1 MHALRLRQAGPQ
13 SPVCLADG
21 AVRTPPRIL
30 HERALRYSCAGQR
43 FQDGWHLALRDALA
57 IVQGVARRQDARSQ
71 PMRRRPILVRC
82 QVRMAPPYGP
92 ATGLTAANRHLIL
105 PHHRPRS
112 CGHVGDRRGLHPVF
126 DQDPAAVRA
135 CHLRHR
141 HGNRRRPQGLHRWR
155 NAIRERSLAR
165 LAAWPLGAGRQRLP
179 AERRRLSVLAAP
191 ESLQFGAQVRVL
203 PHQLGI
209 QPFQCL
215 DAPQQFPR
223 LQRLNLG
230 RLAQALAAARIVS
243 VDHNASLRVRWPR
256 HTTFHN
262 KPPTP
267 SENASRLTLE
277 DRLETANQ
285 IRSHRR

>member
-1 MHALRLRQAGPQ
+1 MLRTDPHRLAADPPAGVIRMHPLRLRQAGPQ

-21 AVRTPPRIL
+21 AVPTPPRIL

-82 QVRMAPPYGP
+82 QVRTAPPYGP

-135 CHLRHR
+135 RQLRHQ

-155 NAIRERSLAR
+155 NAIRERPPAR
-165 LAAWPLGAGRQRLP
+165 LAAWPLGRGNPHLLAK
-179 AERRRLSVLAAP
+179 RRSLAVLAPP
-191 ESLQFGAQVRVL
+191 EPLILRPQRSDRRLQFGIA
-203 PHQLGI
+203 
-209 QPFQCL
+209 PFQRI
-215 DAPQQFPR
+215 DAPQ
-223 LQRLNLG
+223 
-230 RLAQALAAARIVS
+230 
-243 VDHNASLRVRWPR
+243 
-256 HTTFHN
+256 
-262 KPPTP
+262 
-267 SENASRLTLE
+267 
-277 DRLETANQ
+277 
-285 IRSHRR
+285 